1 MTTPQSSHPP
11 TTGPNSLGAAKAA
24 AANSQP
30 FLRLLADDPVEQTNE
45 EIAATAADF
54 PDTQSKGNRG
64 GFWVRPAVRAAILLP
79 ALCATFPAAVLL
91 RYDGWPKTT
100 PLDTILILAAI
111 AAVVKVAS
119 FAAFGVLRIR
129 TRFLALDDLLLLA
142 KAALF
147 GSAAFTVLALTSPLE
162 FSLGRSVWGLDWAV
176 TMGCC
181 YAVQVAR
188 RLLAESRRRPSGQ
201 TAAPCFILGTEPVG
215 EALLHAIRRDSSQQY
230 DVQGFVTV
238 PRTGHPIAVG
248 TTIGGLPVVAELSKA
263 CDAASRRNVKSLLV
277 TAGDL
282 PGPTLRTLVEDAEAR
297 EIEVTVLPSYRQ
309 LLSGEVSLRPRE
321 VEIEDLLRRDPVELE
336 TSRLSSWLNG
346 RTVLVTG
353 SSGSIGSEVCRQL
366 LQFQP
371 ARLLLVDQNETG
383 QFFLERELADRIR
396 QAGLSVELVPVIAD
410 VSDERRLDALFA
422 AERPEVIFHAAAY
435 KHVPLME
442 QHGYEAVKTNILG
455 SKLLADLADRYEAE
469 SFVMVSTDKAVRPTS
484 RMGATKRIAELYI
497 QSLATRSQTRFVT
510 VRFGNVLGSAGSVVP
525 IFRQQIAAGG
535 PVTVTHPDMTRFFMT
550 IPEAAQLIIQAGGQ
564 GNGGEIFVLDMG
576 EPVRVLDLARDMIR
590 LSGLTEGAE
599 IDIVFSGTRPG
610 EKITEELYT
619 GGEVRRETEHRQI
632 LVAESEEINFFQVSR
647 VVADLAR
654 PAAVDN
660 AVIDALITSIVPS
673 YRSLTIDAGTL
684 DAIPARKRAA

>member
-1 MTTPQSSHPP
+1 MADPAVGNGRPALKLADTPATEMTVKDETTPGSRPCAEP
-11 TTGPNSLGAAKAA
+11 TPK
-24 AANSQP
+24 P
-30 FLRLLADDPVEQTNE
+30 IRLL
-45 EIAATAADF
+45 
-54 PDTQSKGNRG
+54 S
-64 GFWVRPAVRAAILLP
+64 RPLVRAAILLP
-79 ALCATFPAAVLL
+79 ALLATFPAAVLL
-91 RYDGWPKTT
+91 RYDGWPRSASLETI
-100 PLDTILILAAI
+100 TILSAM

-119 FAAFGVLRIR
+119 FYAFGVLRIR
-129 TRFLALDDLLLLA
+129 TRYLALDDLLLLA
-142 KAALF
+142 RATLF
-147 GSAAFTVLALTSPLE
+147 GSLAFTVLALTCPLD
-162 FSLGRSVWGLDWAV
+162 FTLGRSVWGLDWVV
-176 TMGCC
+176 TIGCC
-181 YAVQVAR
+181 YGVQVAR
-188 RLLAESRRRPSGQ
+188 RVLVEPNRRVGRRA
-201 TAAPCFILGTEPVG
+201 AAPCLIIGTERIG
-215 EALLHAIRRDSSQQY
+215 EALLHAIRRDSSEKY
-230 DVQGFVTV
+230 DVRGFVGV
-238 PRTGHPIAVG
+238 AEAGHPVAVG
-248 TTIGGLPVVAELSKA
+248 TTIGGLPVVAELASA
-263 CDAASRRNVKSLLV
+263 CRVAAQRGVGSLLV

-282 PGPTLRTLVEDAEAR
+282 PGPHLRTLVSEAEDSG
-297 EIEVTVLPSYRQ
+297 IDVTVLPSYRQ

-336 TSRLSSWLNG
+336 TSRLSSWLKG

-366 LQFQP
+366 IQFEP
-371 ARLLLVDQNETG
+371 GRLVLVDQNETG
-383 QFFLERELADRIR
+383 QFFLDRELSDRVR
-396 QAGLSVELVPVIAD
+396 QAGLEVELVPVIAD

-422 AERPEVIFHAAAY
+422 TERPEVIFHAAAY

-442 QHGYEAVKTNILG
+442 QHGYEAVKTNVLG

-576 EPVRVLDLARDMIR
+576 RPVRVLNLAQDMIR
-590 LSGLTEGAE
+590 LSGLVEQDE
-599 IDIVFSGTRPG
+599 IEIVFTGTRPG

-619 GGEVRRETEHRQI
+619 GGEVRRETEHKQI
-632 LVAESEEINFFQVSR
+632 LVAESEEINFFRVAR

-654 PAAVDN
+654 PSAVDN
-660 AVIDALITSIVPS
+660 AVIDALIASLVPS
-673 YRSLTIDAGTL
+673 YRSLTIEAGTVGE
-684 DAIPARKRAA
+684 IPARKQAA

>member
-1 MTTPQSSHPP
+1 MADPAVGNGRPALKLADTPVTEMTVEDETTPGSRPCAEP
-11 TTGPNSLGAAKAA
+11 APK
-24 AANSQP
+24 P
-30 FLRLLADDPVEQTNE
+30 IRLL
-45 EIAATAADF
+45 
-54 PDTQSKGNRG
+54 S
-64 GFWVRPAVRAAILLP
+64 RPLVRAAILLP
-79 ALCATFPAAVLL
+79 ALLATFPAAVLL
-91 RYDGWPKTT
+91 RYDGWPRSASLETI
-100 PLDTILILAAI
+100 TILSAM

-119 FAAFGVLRIR
+119 FYAFGVLRIR
-129 TRFLALDDLLLLA
+129 TRYLALDDLLLLA
-142 KAALF
+142 RATLF
-147 GSAAFTVLALTSPLE
+147 GSLAFTVLALTCPLD
-162 FSLGRSVWGLDWAV
+162 FTLGRSVWGLDWVV
-176 TMGCC
+176 TIGCC
-181 YAVQVAR
+181 YGVQVAR
-188 RLLAESRRRPSGQ
+188 RVLVEPNRRVGRRA
-201 TAAPCFILGTEPVG
+201 AAPCLIIGTERIG
-215 EALLHAIRRDSSQQY
+215 EALLHAIRRDSSEKY
-230 DVQGFVTV
+230 DVRGFVGV
-238 PRTGHPIAVG
+238 AEAGHPVAVG
-248 TTIGGLPVVAELSKA
+248 TTIGGLPVVAELASA
-263 CDAASRRNVKSLLV
+263 CRVAAQRGVGSLLV

-282 PGPTLRTLVEDAEAR
+282 PGPHLRTLVSEAEDSG
-297 EIEVTVLPSYRQ
+297 IDVTVLPSYRQ

-336 TSRLSSWLNG
+336 TSRLSSWLKG

-366 LQFQP
+366 IQFEP
-371 ARLLLVDQNETG
+371 GRLVLVDQNETG
-383 QFFLERELADRIR
+383 QFFLDRELSDRVR
-396 QAGLSVELVPVIAD
+396 QAGLEVELVPVIAD

-422 AERPEVIFHAAAY
+422 TERPEVIFHAAAY

-442 QHGYEAVKTNILG
+442 QHGYEAVKTNVLG

-576 EPVRVLDLARDMIR
+576 RPVRVLNLAQDMIR
-590 LSGLTEGAE
+590 LSGLVEQDE
-599 IDIVFSGTRPG
+599 IEIVFTGTRPG

-619 GGEVRRETEHRQI
+619 GGEVRRETEHKQI
-632 LVAESEEINFFQVSR
+632 LVAESEEINFFQVAR

-654 PAAVDN
+654 PSAVDN
-660 AVIDALITSIVPS
+660 AVIDALIASLVPS
-673 YRSLTIDAGTL
+673 YRSLTIEAGTVGE
-684 DAIPARKRAA
+684 IPTRKQAA